1 MSWSTEFESM
11 LPQTITVKSLTG
23 LSTDGYGTATFGS
36 ATTYKA
42 RIVREQTLVRTLEG
56 TEEMADTTVWIASTS
71 TFAASSLITL
81 PGSLTPPLKS
91 LDAYPDEDGI
101 HHLKAHF

>member
-1 MSWSTEFESM
+1 MAWSTEFESM
-11 LPQTITVKSLTG
+11 FPQTVTVQSLSG
-23 LSTDGYGTATFGS
+23 LSTDGYGTASYGT
-36 ATTYKA
+36 ATTHKA
-42 RIVREQTLVRTLEG
+42 RVVREQTLVRTLQG

-91 LDAYPDEDGI
+91 LEAYPDEDGV
-101 HHLKAHF
+101 HHLKAFF

>member
-1 MSWSTEFESM
+1 MAWSTEFESM
-11 LPQTITVKSLTG
+11 LPQTITVKPLSSI
-23 LSTDGYGTATFGS
+23 STDGYGTATFGS

-42 RIVREQTLVRTLEG
+42 RIVREQTLVRTLQG

-81 PGSLTPPLKS
+81 PGTLTPPLKS
-91 LDAYPDEDGI
+91 LEAYPDEDGV
-101 HHLKAHF
+101 HHLKAFF